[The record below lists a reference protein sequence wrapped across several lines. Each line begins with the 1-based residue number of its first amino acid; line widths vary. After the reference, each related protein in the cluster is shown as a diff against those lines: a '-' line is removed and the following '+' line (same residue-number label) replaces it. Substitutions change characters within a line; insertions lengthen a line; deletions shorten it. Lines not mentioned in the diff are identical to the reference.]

1 MTEAERK
8 ERKRLTD
15 KLWYENNKARKK
27 ETDRLWHEA
36 NKEKA
41 RAYSREYYANNKD
54 KSVVRCEKRRQIKIR
69 ARPSWY
75 EAEKEAIKKVYR
87 KAKELGLQVD
97 HIVPLNSKVVCGLHT
112 VANLQLLDP
121 VANRKKYNLYWSD
134 TNLYTV
140 KVIKGER

>member
-8 ERKRLTD
+8 ERKRLND
-15 KLWYENNKARKK
+15 KLWYENNKSRKK

-36 NKEKA
+36 K
-41 RAYSREYYANNKD
+41 
-54 KSVVRCEKRRQIKIR
+54 
-69 ARPSWY
+69 PSWY

-121 VANRKKYNLYWSD
+121 AANRKKYNLYWSD
-134 TNLYTV
+134 INLYTV
-140 KVIKGER
+140 KVI